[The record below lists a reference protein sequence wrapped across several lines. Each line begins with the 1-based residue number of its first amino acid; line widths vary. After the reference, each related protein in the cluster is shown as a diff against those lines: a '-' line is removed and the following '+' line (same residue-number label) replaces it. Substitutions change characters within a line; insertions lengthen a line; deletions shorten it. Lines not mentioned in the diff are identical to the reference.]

1 MQVTETL
8 SDGLRRSYAVRLSA
22 SEIESQA
29 SARLADIGKTLRL
42 PGFRPGKVPP
52 NMIKKRYG
60 SSVMAEVLQE
70 AVRGVADRVVA
81 EKQLRPAG
89 QPRVSLEGQPVLDA
103 SAPSDL
109 DIKVDVEVLPD
120 ITLPDLAALRL
131 TRWRAEP
138 SEDVVARALESVA
151 TQNRK
156 LEDLDEVRP
165 AVVGDLLKV
174 DFTGRIDGVAFEG
187 GTATD
192 IAIEVGGAGF
202 IAGFTEQIEGLAP
215 GETRTIDVTFPAD
228 YQAKELAGKAA
239 QFEIV
244 AKGLQRSVTPALD
257 DALAVSVGLED
268 FAKLREAV
276 VGQIQREYDAM
287 ARLRTKRELL
297 DVLAEE
303 ARFPSPQNLLEQEF
317 NAIWQRVEAD
327 RRAGRADDE
336 DAGKDEA
343 TLKAEYHAIA
353 DRRVRLGLLLAEI
366 GRLNDVVV
374 SQAEITQALRAE
386 VARYPGQEQQV
397 LAFFQK
403 TPAAVEQLRG
413 PIFEDKVVDLILERA
428 QVTDTTVPIEELA
441 LPEVDGVASAPVAAI
456 AAEAAES
463 VTEGDGSSGEVPPA
477 ETAAAADETV

>member
-42 PGFRPGKVPP
+42 PGFRPGRVPP
-52 NMIKKRYG
+52 NMVKKRFG

-89 QPRVSLEGQPVLDA
+89 QPRVSLEGQPVLDT
-103 SAPSDL
+103 SAPADL
-109 DIKVDVEVLPD
+109 DIKVELEVLPE
-120 ITLPDLAALRL
+120 ITPPDLTALRL
-131 TRWRAEP
+131 TRLRSEP
-138 SEDVVARALESVA
+138 SDAAVARALENVA
-151 TQNRK
+151 TRNRK

-165 AVVGDLLKV
+165 AVIGDLLKV
-174 DFTGRIDGVAFEG
+174 DFTGRIDGEAFAG
-187 GTATD
+187 GAAND
-192 IAIEVGGAGF
+192 VAIEVGGGGF
-202 IAGFTEQIEGLAP
+202 IAGFTEQLAGLAP
-215 GETRTIDVTFPAD
+215 GETRTINVTFPDD
-228 YQAKELAGKAA
+228 YDTKELAGKAA

-257 DALAVSVGLED
+257 DALAVALGLED
-268 FAKLREAV
+268 FAGLRAAV
-276 VGQIQREYDAM
+276 VEQMQREYDSM
-287 ARLRTKRELL
+287 ARLRLKRELL
-297 DVLAEE
+297 DLLAEE
-303 ARFPSPQNLLEQEF
+303 AKFPSPQSLLDQEF
-317 NAIWQRVEAD
+317 ASIWQRVDAD
-327 RRAGRADDE
+327 RRAGRVDDE

-343 TLKAEYHAIA
+343 TLKEEYRAIA

-366 GRLNDVVV
+366 GRSNNVVV

-386 VARYPGQEQQV
+386 VSRYPGQEQQV

-428 QVTDTTVPIEELA
+428 QVTDKLVPPEELA
-441 LPEVDGVASAPVAAI
+441 LQDSDGVASPPVAAI
-456 AAEAAES
+456 AAESAPDDGALPDGGSETPVAPAAN
-463 VTEGDGSSGEVPPA
+463 G
-477 ETAAAADETV
+477 TV

>member
-52 NMIKKRYG
+52 NMVKKRFG

-89 QPRVSLEGQPVLDA
+89 QPRVSLEGQPVLDT
-103 SAPSDL
+103 SAPADR
-109 DIKVDVEVLPD
+109 DIKVDLEVLPE
-120 ITLPDLAALRL
+120 ITPPDLAALQL
-131 TRWRAEP
+131 TRLRSEP
-138 SEDVVARALESVA
+138 SAEVVARALESVA

-165 AVVGDLLKV
+165 AVTGDVLKV
-174 DFTGRIDGVAFEG
+174 DFTGRIDGTPFAGGAASDVAV
-187 GTATD
+187 
-192 IAIEVGGAGF
+192 EVGGGGF
-202 IAGFTEQIEGLAP
+202 IAGFTEQLEGLAP
-215 GETRTIDVTFPAD
+215 GETRTIEVTFPAD
-228 YQAKELAGKAA
+228 YQASELAGKAA

-244 AKGLQRSVTPALD
+244 AKRLQRSVTPALD
-257 DALAVSVGLED
+257 DALAVAVGLED

-276 VGQIQREYDAM
+276 VAQIQREYDQL

-297 DVLAEE
+297 DLLAAE
-303 ARFPSPQNLLEQEF
+303 ATFPSPQNLLEQEF
-317 NAIWQRVEAD
+317 AAIWQRVEAD
-327 RRAGRADDE
+327 RRAGRIDDE

-343 TLKAEYHAIA
+343 TLKAEYRAIA

-366 GRLNDVVV
+366 GRLNNIAV

-386 VARYPGQEQQV
+386 VSRYPGQEQQV

-428 QVTDTTVPIEELA
+428 QVTDKLVPPEELA
-441 LPEVDGVASAPVAAI
+441 LQDAEGVAPAPVLDLASDALN
-456 AAEAAES
+456 E
-463 VTEGDGSSGEVPPA
+463 TSGEVQ
-477 ETAAAADETV
+477 AAAATGEAPAGAAGETV